1 MNKRGILD
9 FLLIKYDKNDKVS
22 KEILNELKD
31 AINEMEAAECLFNMT
46 SDPGLIEA
54 AIYKE
59 EAAKRKFDYLI
70 RIAKEEYNQTME
82 I

>member
-31 AINEMEAAECLFNMT
+31 AINEM
-46 SDPGLIEA
+46 
-54 AIYKE
+54 
-59 EAAKRKFDYLI
+59 
-70 RIAKEEYNQTME
+70 
-82 I
+82 

>member
-1 MNKRGILD
+1 
-9 FLLIKYDKNDKVS
+9 
-22 KEILNELKD
+22 
-31 AINEMEAAECLFNMT
+31 MEAAECLFNMT